1 MISGRASCVQAAQ
14 ELIQQAVDEK
24 LTTSKNQQML
34 TLTIPQRAVGRI
46 IGRQGANI
54 RSIQR
59 ESGAKV
65 TMIDG
70 SRSDSVRTC
79 EVIGT
84 SEQLARAVALIQ
96 EMVAQCEVRH
106 SAPPRP
112 RECTDF
118 PMEILPLELPRT
130 TEYMPVFVSSIDG
143 TGGVWVQP
151 IEEEDPVHLES
162 LVENMTQYY
171 SDIKDGC
178 HGEVRVGGIYASPFD
193 HDSSWYRVQVTSVSG
208 DECELLY
215 IDYGDY
221 GTMDKNKLMELR
233 CVHVKCVPCEC
244 CVYCIHVGY
253 PGQNITHSRV
263 SL

>member
-1 MISGRASCVQAAQ
+1 MVVISGRASCVQAAQ

-24 LTTSKNQQML
+24 MNTSRNQQML

-65 TMIDG
+65 TMVDG

-79 EVIGT
+79 EVIGA

-96 EMVAQCEVRH
+96 EMVTQCELRH

-112 RECTDF
+112 KEHIDF
-118 PMEILPLELPRT
+118 PIDIVPIELPHT
-130 TEYMPVFVSSIDG
+130 TEYIPVFVSSIDA

-162 LVENMTQYY
+162 LVESMTQYY
-171 SDIKDGC
+171 SDLQDSC
-178 HGEVRVGGIYASPFD
+178 HDEVRVGGVYASPFE
-193 HDSSWYRVQVTSVSG
+193 HDSSWYRVQVTSVSR
-208 DECELLY
+208 DKCEVLY

-221 GTMDKNKLMELR
+221 GTVNRNNLQELR
-233 CVHVKCVPCEC
+233 CV
-244 CVYCIHVGY
+244 
-253 PGQNITHSRV
+253 
-263 SL
+263 L